1 MPQELRFSVLIGNHT
16 ELKYWRPHSGV
27 AYPAPF
33 PCAVGLA
40 RSIIKEL
47 NCIPPSGIKFLL
59 EHENG
64 QCRVVKQFK
73 DVEFARALLR
83 ERDKCIGVRLSVLQ
97 FVDIDYPP
105 VPAICLDNIL
115 ER

>member
-1 MPQELRFSVLIGNHT
+1 MLIGNHP
-16 ELKYWRPHSGV
+16 ELKHWRPRGGV

-33 PCAVGLA
+33 PSAVELA
-40 RSIIKEL
+40 RSVIKEI
-47 NCIPPSGIKFLL
+47 NCIPPSGIKFML

-64 QCRVVKQFK
+64 QCGVVKQFK
-73 DVEFARALLR
+73 DMEFARALLR
-83 ERDKCIGVRLSVLQ
+83 QRDKCIGVRLSVLQ

-105 VPAICLDNIL
+105 VHVIWLDNML

>member
-1 MPQELRFSVLIGNHT
+1 VLIGNHP
-16 ELKYWRPHSGV
+16 ELKHWRPRGGV

-33 PCAVGLA
+33 PSTVELA
-40 RSIIKEL
+40 RSVIKEI
-47 NCIPPSGIKFLL
+47 NCIPPSGIKFML

-64 QCRVVKQFK
+64 QCGVVKQFK
-73 DVEFARALLR
+73 DLEFARALLR
-83 ERDKCIGVRLSVLQ
+83 QRDKCIGVRLSVLQ

-105 VPAICLDNIL
+105 VHVIWLDNML